1 LSVTHYNNELGEVVE
16 YEMLD
21 PQCLAEMTPL
31 VCCTGYASSPSVSSL
46 VCHLCSLCVVC
57 TEDLIANE
65 SVPKIIIK
73 DSILVISN
81 HNSFRVLF
89 DEIASVNFI

>member
-31 VCCTGYASSPSVSSL
+31 GVMSVFY
-46 VCHLCSLCVVC
+46 
-57 TEDLIANE
+57 LISFYFSCLLAYIYVYRL
-65 SVPKIIIK
+65 SV
-73 DSILVISN
+73 VISCE
-81 HNSFRVLF
+81 L
-89 DEIASVNFI
+89 

>member
-31 VCCTGYASSPSVSSL
+31 QFRLHILIILYVTDVDALSKRLVGDILTNSLSSF
-46 VCHLCSLCVVC
+46 
-57 TEDLIANE
+57 
-65 SVPKIIIK
+65 IK
-73 DSILVISN
+73 L
-81 HNSFRVLF
+81 
-89 DEIASVNFI
+89 